1 MKEPQEVQEEKVET
15 DVVVRYRYEHAEY
28 DTDGLFVCSRSTH
41 ITHQH
46 HFESMDDARKFVRD
60 KRALSDVPE
69 RAVASKANKRTFLSD
84 YYQLFTLV
92 SVVETRVSTF
102 LDI

>member
-1 MKEPQEVQEEKVET
+1 MISKQEPLEESVKT

-28 DTDGLFVCSRSTH
+28 DTNGLFVCSRSTH

-46 HFESMDDARKFVRD
+46 HFESMEDARKFVRD

-102 LDI
+102 LDV

>member
-1 MKEPQEVQEEKVET
+1 MIAKQEALEESVKT

-28 DTDGLFVCSRSTH
+28 DTDGMFVCSRSSH

-46 HFESMDDARKFVRD
+46 HFESMDEAREFVHG
-60 KRALSDVPE
+60 KRALADIPE
-69 RAVASKANKRTFLSD
+69 RAVASKSNRRTFLSD
-84 YYQLFTLV
+84 YYQLFILV